1 VFDFGYFTSYQLVV
15 TNDGRIDS
23 ACSNLVQGELI
34 CLGNKGEDCSDTYVV
49 RENDTC
55 DRIITVHRLNSTL
68 LYLNNPQINEACDNI
83 YIGEVSRLFRH
94 QLLDQYGTYLAD
106 VDPNNQVLCVGQSVQ
121 VPPAPTGPPPAATIP
136 ATATPAVP
144 STTNTSTK
152 VSANTPTKAPVNRP
166 LATTHT
172 SAAILTPGTTHTS
185 AAILTSETIHSSATT
200 HTSAAISTGITHSGD
215 SADDDEDL
223 PFCDEI

>member
-1 VFDFGYFTSYQLVV
+1 MFDFGYFTSYQLVV

-34 CLGNKGEDCSDTYVV
+34 CLGNKGEDCSNTYVV

-55 DRIITVHRLNSTL
+55 DRIITAHKLNSTL

-83 YIGEVSRLFRH
+83 YIGEVSSWPFRH
-94 QLLDQYGTYLAD
+94 QLLNQSGTYLAD
-106 VDPNNQVLCVGQSVQ
+106 MDPNNQVLCVGQSVQ

-144 STTNTSTK
+144 STTSTSTK
-152 VSANTPTKAPVNRP
+152 VSVNAPTKAPVNTP
-166 LATTHT
+166 LTTTHT
-172 SAAILTPGTTHTS
+172 SAAIHTPGTT
-185 AAILTSETIHSSATT
+185 HSSATT
-200 HTSAAISTGITHSGD
+200 HTSAAISTGITHSGGD
-215 SADDDEDL
+215 DDADGDEDL

>member
-1 VFDFGYFTSYQLVV
+1 MFDFSYYTSYQLVV

-55 DRIITVHRLNSTL
+55 DRIITAHRLNSTL

-83 YIGEVSRLFRH
+83 YIGEVSSWPFRH

-121 VPPAPTGPPPAATIP
+121 VPPALTGPPPAATIP
-136 ATATPAVP
+136 ATATSAVP
-144 STTNTSTK
+144 LTTNTSTK

-172 SAAILTPGTTHTS
+172 SAAILTP
-185 AAILTSETIHSSATT
+185 ETIHSSATT

-215 SADDDEDL
+215 NADDDEDL